1 MSFGAVAL
9 HSARRRNRVVDTLS
23 RVLPWLWPYRRQIVL
38 SVLCACAISFLWAA
52 NLSAVMPLVQV
63 LFNKESIHENVQ
75 RQISST
81 EQEIESRKSA
91 MIDLRRDDHE
101 RLAHA
106 QADQSM
112 AAEKLLQLQ
121 RIRDYVLPWVPR
133 DNFNTIALI
142 LGGLVLAT
150 LLKGIFIYGQEVL
163 VGSVVNRTTINIR
176 QALLR
181 RALSLDFQT
190 LASNGSSNLMS
201 RMTNDVEILSAG
213 MKTLLIRL
221 IREPLKAGG
230 CIAFAFFFNWRLTLM
245 TLLVVPAIG
254 FVFHRFGKSLK
265 RASHGTLESMSGIF
279 RCLSETFE
287 SIKVVFAFG
296 MERKHRQKFH
306 RANKEYY
313 EKSMKVIRVAALTRP
328 TTELIGVVAVLAA
341 VLPGTYLV
349 LRETDSLFGLQLSNG
364 PLQIAELA
372 TLYAL
377 LAGTLDSIRKLS
389 SVYGELKRSSA
400 ASERIFEILDQTTTV
415 PEPEMPRVVSRHSS
429 QIQFENISFTY
440 KAETIDGETRP
451 PALRN
456 VDLTVQA
463 GEVVAV
469 IGENGS
475 GKSTLINLLP
485 RFYDPDHGSVKI
497 DGVDI
502 RQMRTR
508 DLRSQ
513 IGMVTQET
521 LLFDESI
528 FDNIRYG
535 RSTATWEDVEEAARQ
550 AHVIPFVTQ
559 LPDGFDTKIGDKGQK
574 LSGGQRQRIAL
585 ARAIVRDPSIL
596 ILDEATSAVDAQSEQ
611 LIHRVLKSFVKD
623 RSVFIITHVINDTF
637 LDLVTRI
644 VVLDQGRVVVSGTH
658 EELLAESPIYQRL
671 YHASAQDRAA

>member
-1 MSFGAVAL
+1 
-9 HSARRRNRVVDTLS
+9 VDTFS
-23 RVLPWLWPYRRQIVL
+23 RVLPWLWPYRRQIVF

-63 LFNKESIHENVQ
+63 LFKKESLHDNIK
-75 RQISST
+75 RQIVET
-81 EQEIESRKSA
+81 EKEIEARKAA
-91 MIDLRRDDHE
+91 MVDLKRDDHE

-106 QADQSM
+106 QADQST
-112 AAEKLLQLQ
+112 AAEKLLQLE

-142 LGGLVLAT
+142 LGGLLLAT
-150 LLKGIFIYGQEVL
+150 FLKGIFIYAQEVL

-176 QALLR
+176 QAMLR
-181 RALSLDFQT
+181 RSLSLDYQT
-190 LASNGSSNLMS
+190 LSQNGSSNLMS

-254 FVFHRFGKSLK
+254 FAFHRFGRSLK
-265 RASHGTLESMSGIF
+265 RASRGTLESMSDIF

-313 EKSMKVIRVAALTRP
+313 KTSMKVIRVAALTRP
-328 TTELIGVVAVLAA
+328 TTELMGVFAVLVA

-415 PEPEMPRVVSRHSS
+415 PEPEMPRMISRHSS
-429 QIQFENISFTY
+429 EIRFENISFTY
-440 KAETIDGETRP
+440 DAETIDGESRP
-451 PALRN
+451 PALRD
-456 VDLTVQA
+456 VDLTVKA

-508 DLRSQ
+508 DLRNQ

-535 RSTATWEDVEEAARQ
+535 RSTATWEDVEDAARQ

-559 LPDGFDTKIGDKGQK
+559 LPDGFDTTIGEKGGK

-644 VVLDQGRVVVSGTH
+644 VVLDQGRIVASGEH
-658 EELLAESPIYQRL
+658 EELLSESPIYQRL

>member
-1 MSFGAVAL
+1 M
-9 HSARRRNRVVDTLS
+9 DTFS
-23 RVLPWLWPYRRQIVL
+23 RVLPWLWPYRRQIVF

-63 LFNKESIHENVQ
+63 LFKKESLHDNIK
-75 RQISST
+75 RQIVET
-81 EQEIESRKSA
+81 EKEIEVRKAA
-91 MIDLRRDDHE
+91 MVDLKRDDHE

-106 QADQSM
+106 QADQST
-112 AAEKLLQLQ
+112 AAEKLLQLE

-142 LGGLVLAT
+142 LGGLLLAT
-150 LLKGIFIYGQEVL
+150 FLKGIFIYAQEVL

-181 RALSLDFQT
+181 RALSLDYQT
-190 LASNGSSNLMS
+190 LSQNGSSNLMS

-265 RASHGTLESMSGIF
+265 RASRGTLESMTGIF

-313 EKSMKVIRVAALTRP
+313 KTSMKVIRVAALTRP
-328 TTELIGVVAVLAA
+328 TTELMGVFAVLVA

-415 PEPEMPRVVSRHSS
+415 PEPEMPRVISRHSS
-429 QIQFENISFTY
+429 EIRFENISFTY
-440 KAETIDGETRP
+440 KAETIDGEARP

-456 VDLTVQA
+456 VDLTVKA

-502 RQMRTR
+502 RQMRSR

-535 RSTATWEDVEEAARQ
+535 RSTATWEEVEEAARQ

-559 LPDGFDTKIGDKGQK
+559 LPDGFDTTIGEKGGK

-644 VVLDQGRVVVSGTH
+644 VVLDQGRIVASGTH
-658 EELLAESPIYQRL
+658 EELLSESPIYQRL

>member
-1 MSFGAVAL
+1 M
-9 HSARRRNRVVDTLS
+9 DTLS
-23 RVLPWLWPYRRQIVL
+23 RIFPWVWPYRRHIVL

-75 RQISST
+75 RQIEAT
-81 EQEIESRKSA
+81 EQEIETRKSA
-91 MIDLRRDDHE
+91 MVDLRQDDHE

-106 QADQSM
+106 QADQSA
-112 AAEKLLQLQ
+112 AAEKLLRLQ

-150 LLKGIFIYGQEVL
+150 LLKGVFIYGQEVL

-176 QALLR
+176 QAMLR
-181 RALSLDFQT
+181 RALSLDYQT
-190 LASNGSSNLMS
+190 LAENGSSNLMS

-230 CIAFAFFFNWRLTLM
+230 CIVFAFFFNWRLTLM

-254 FVFHRFGKSLK
+254 FMFHRFGKSLK

-279 RCLSETFE
+279 HCLSETFE
-287 SIKVVFAFG
+287 SIKVVFAFS
-296 MERKHRQKFH
+296 MERKHRQQFH
-306 RANKEYY
+306 RANKTYY
-313 EKSMKVIRVAALTRP
+313 EKSMKVVRVSALTRP
-328 TTELIGVVAVLAA
+328 TTELIGVIAVLAA

-377 LAGTLDSIRKLS
+377 LAGTLDSVRKLS
-389 SVYGELKRSSA
+389 SVYGEMKRTSA
-400 ASERIFEILDQTTTV
+400 ASERIFAILGQETAI
-415 PEPEMPRVVSRHSS
+415 PEPEMPRVASRHATD
-429 QIQFENISFTY
+429 IRFENISFTY
-440 KAETIDGETRP
+440 KTETADGEPRP

-456 VDLTVQA
+456 IDLTVKA

-485 RFYDPDHGSVKI
+485 RFYDPDHGTVKI

-502 RQMRTR
+502 RQLRTR
-508 DLRSQ
+508 DLRDQ

-521 LLFDESI
+521 LLFDDSI
-528 FDNIRYG
+528 YENIRYG
-535 RSTATWEDVEEAARQ
+535 RATATWEDIEEAARQ

-559 LPDGFDTKIGDKGQK
+559 LPDGFDTTIGEKGQK

-596 ILDEATSAVDAQSEQ
+596 ILDEATSAVDAQGEQ
-611 LIHRVLKSFVKD
+611 TIHRVLKSFVTD
-623 RSVFIITHVINDTF
+623 RTVFIITHVINDTF

-644 VVLDQGRVVVSGTH
+644 VVLDQGRIVASGTH
-658 EELLAESPIYQRL
+658 EELLAESPVYQRL
-671 YHASAQDRAA
+671 YHASASERAA

>member
-1 MSFGAVAL
+1 MDS
-9 HSARRRNRVVDTLS
+9 LS
-23 RVLPWLWPYRRQIVL
+23 RVLPYLWPYRKHIVL
-38 SVLCACAISFLWAA
+38 SVLCACAISFFWAA
-52 NLSAVMPLVQV
+52 NLSAVMPIVQV
-63 LFNKESIHENVQ
+63 LFNKESIHD
-75 RQISST
+75 QIRNQIT
-81 EQEIESRKSA
+81 EAEKEIDARKQA
-91 MIDLRRDDHE
+91 MGDLRRDDRE

-106 QADQSM
+106 QADQSA
-112 AAEKLLQLQ
+112 AAEKLLKLQ
-121 RIRDYVLPWVPR
+121 RIRDHVLPWVPR
-133 DNFNTIALI
+133 DNFNTVALI

-150 LLKGIFIYGQEVL
+150 FFKGFFIYGQEIL
-163 VGSVVNRTTINIR
+163 VGSVVNRTVINIR
-176 QALLR
+176 QSLLR
-181 RALSLDFQT
+181 RSLSLDFQT
-190 LASNGSSNLMS
+190 LAANGSSNLMS
-201 RMTNDVEILSAG
+201 RITNDVEILSVG
-213 MKTLLIRL
+213 MKTLLVRL

-230 CIAFAFFFNWRLTLM
+230 CIAFAFFFNWRLTLL
-245 TLLVVPAIG
+245 TLLVVPCIG

-279 RCLSETFE
+279 KCLSETLD

-313 EKSMKVIRVAALTRP
+313 EKSMKVVRVSALARP
-328 TTELIGVVAVLAA
+328 TTELMGVIAVLAA

-349 LRETDSLFGLQLSNG
+349 LRTTDSLFGLQLSDG

-389 SVYGELKRSSA
+389 SVYGEIKRSSA
-400 ASERIFEILDQTTTV
+400 ATERIFAILDQETAV
-415 PEPEMPRVVSRHSS
+415 PEPEVPRVFNRHTSE
-429 QIQFENISFTY
+429 IRFENISFTY
-440 KAETIDGETRP
+440 KSETVDGETRP

-456 VDLTVQA
+456 IDLTVKA

-485 RFYDPDHGSVKI
+485 RFYDPDHGAVKVDGI
-497 DGVDI
+497 DV

-508 DLRSQ
+508 DLRSE
-513 IGMVTQET
+513 IGIVTQET

-535 RSTATWEDVEEAARQ
+535 RSNATWEDVEEAARQ

-559 LPDGFDTKIGDKGQK
+559 FPDGFDTKIGDKGQK
-574 LSGGQRQRIAL
+574 ISGGQRQRIAL

-611 LIHRVLKSFVKD
+611 LIHRVLKSFVNG

-644 VVLDQGRVVVSGTH
+644 VVLDQGKVVANGTH
-658 EELLAESPIYQRL
+658 SELLESSAIYQRL

>member
-1 MSFGAVAL
+1 M
-9 HSARRRNRVVDTLS
+9 DTFS
-23 RVLPWLWPYRRQIVL
+23 RVLPWLWPYRRQIAF

-63 LFNKESIHENVQ
+63 LFKKESLHDNIK
-75 RQISST
+75 RQIVET
-81 EQEIESRKSA
+81 EKEIEVRKAA
-91 MIDLRRDDHE
+91 MVDLKRDDHE

-106 QADQSM
+106 QADQST

-142 LGGLVLAT
+142 LGGLLLAT
-150 LLKGIFIYGQEVL
+150 FLKGIFIYAQEVL

-181 RALSLDFQT
+181 RSLSLDYQT
-190 LASNGSSNLMS
+190 LSQNGSSNLMS

-265 RASHGTLESMSGIF
+265 RASRGTLESMTGIF

-313 EKSMKVIRVAALTRP
+313 KTSMKVIRVAALTRP
-328 TTELIGVVAVLAA
+328 TTELMGVFAVLVA

-415 PEPEMPRVVSRHSS
+415 PEPEMPRVISRHSS
-429 QIQFENISFTY
+429 EIRFENISFTY
-440 KAETIDGETRP
+440 KSETIDGEARP

-456 VDLTVQA
+456 VDLTVKA

-559 LPDGFDTKIGDKGQK
+559 LPDGFDTTIGEKGGK

-644 VVLDQGRVVVSGTH
+644 VVLDQGRIVASGTH
-658 EELLAESPIYQRL
+658 EELLTESPIYQRL

>member
-1 MSFGAVAL
+1 
-9 HSARRRNRVVDTLS
+9 VDTFS
-23 RVLPWLWPYRRQIVL
+23 RVLPWLWPYRRQIVF

-63 LFNKESIHENVQ
+63 LFKKESLHDNIK
-75 RQISST
+75 RQIVDT
-81 EQEIESRKSA
+81 EKEIEARKAA
-91 MIDLRRDDHE
+91 MVDLKRDDRE

-106 QADQSM
+106 QADQST
-112 AAEKLLQLQ
+112 AAEKLLQLE

-142 LGGLVLAT
+142 LGGLLLAT
-150 LLKGIFIYGQEVL
+150 FLKGIFIYAQEVL

-181 RALSLDFQT
+181 RSLSLDFQT
-190 LASNGSSNLMS
+190 LSQNGSSNLMS

-265 RASHGTLESMSGIF
+265 RASRGTLESMTGIF

-313 EKSMKVIRVAALTRP
+313 KTSMKVIRVAALTRP
-328 TTELIGVVAVLAA
+328 TTELMGVFAVLVA

-415 PEPEMPRVVSRHSS
+415 PEPEMPHVISRHSS
-429 QIQFENISFTY
+429 EIRFENISFTY
-440 KAETIDGETRP
+440 KSETIDGEARP

-456 VDLTVQA
+456 VDLTVKA

-485 RFYDPDHGSVKI
+485 RFYDPGHGSVKI
-497 DGVDI
+497 DGIDI

-559 LPDGFDTKIGDKGQK
+559 LPDGFDTTIGEKGGK

-611 LIHRVLKSFVKD
+611 LIHRVLKPFVKD

-644 VVLDQGRVVVSGTH
+644 VVLDQGRIVASGTH
-658 EELLAESPIYQRL
+658 EELLTESPIYQRL

>member
-1 MSFGAVAL
+1 M
-9 HSARRRNRVVDTLS
+9 DTFS

-38 SVLCACAISFLWAA
+38 SVLCACVISFLWAA

-63 LFNKESIHENVQ
+63 LFNKESLHDNIK
-75 RQISST
+75 RQIVET
-81 EQEIESRKSA
+81 EKEIEARKAA
-91 MIDLRRDDHE
+91 MVDLKRDDHE

-106 QADQSM
+106 QADQST

-121 RIRDYVLPWVPR
+121 RIRDHILPWVPR
-133 DNFNTIALI
+133 DNFNTISLI
-142 LGGLVLAT
+142 LGGLLLAT
-150 LLKGIFIYGQEVL
+150 FFKGIFIYAQEVL

-181 RALSLDFQT
+181 RALSLDYQT
-190 LASNGSSNLMS
+190 LSHNGSSNLMS

-265 RASHGTLESMSGIF
+265 RASRGTLESMTGIF

-287 SIKVVFAFG
+287 SIKVVFAFS

-313 EKSMKVIRVAALTRP
+313 RTSMKVIRVAALTRP
-328 TTELIGVVAVLAA
+328 TTELMGVFAVLVA

-400 ASERIFEILDQTTTV
+400 ASERIFEILDQTTAV
-415 PEPEMPRVVSRHSS
+415 PEPEMPRVISRHSS
-429 QIQFENISFTY
+429 EIRFENISFTY
-440 KAETIDGETRP
+440 KAETIDGEARP

-456 VDLTVQA
+456 VDLTVKA

-528 FDNIRYG
+528 FENIRYG
-535 RSTATWEDVEEAARQ
+535 RSTATWEEVEEAARQ

-559 LPDGFDTKIGDKGQK
+559 LPDGFETTIGEKGGK

-611 LIHRVLKSFVKD
+611 LIHRVLKSFVNG

-644 VVLDQGRVVVSGTH
+644 VVLDQGRIVASGTH
-658 EELLAESPIYQRL
+658 EELLSESPIYQRL